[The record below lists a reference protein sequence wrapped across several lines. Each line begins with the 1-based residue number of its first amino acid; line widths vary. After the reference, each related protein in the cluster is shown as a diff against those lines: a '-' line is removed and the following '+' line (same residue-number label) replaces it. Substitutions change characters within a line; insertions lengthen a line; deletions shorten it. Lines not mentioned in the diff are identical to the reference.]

1 MTNVADPIPQFYNVT
16 QKIKKQNKKKIKKK
30 EKQVLDGFIIKNIDT
45 YTSWNKQHSFSTS
58 FVLYKVSLI

>member
-1 MTNVADPIPQFYNVT
+1 MTNIADTIPQFYNVT
-16 QKIKKQNKKKIKKK
+16 PKNNNKKQKQK